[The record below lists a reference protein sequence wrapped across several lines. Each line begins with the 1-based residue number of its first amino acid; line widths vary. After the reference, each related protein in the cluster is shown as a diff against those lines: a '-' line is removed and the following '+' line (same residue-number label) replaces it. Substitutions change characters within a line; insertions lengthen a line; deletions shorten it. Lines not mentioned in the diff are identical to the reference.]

1 MIQEFTITDS
11 CIAKALKIDAP
22 KMTRNIKSYAQQNK
36 IPYKL
41 CINTWVRLAYDVSGE
56 DAAVTLQ
63 HYIENYGLL
72 DAIDTCSQMANLAIK
87 SEFTEVSQSPL
98 RVLYCEDPRDTLQV
112 LRYPKRFS
120 PYCTD
125 LMNDQAIEK
134 FLQINEGCKGEP
146 SVISFSKGWKKDAK
160 GWSLKTGPVLERDIE
175 YPRWLIH
182 DVRYFCSAIL
192 NTHRVWD
199 FDPDPSKWVLQD
211 YDKHALE
218 CEQFLYDDIKLSA
231 FGSFSN
237 GATADGCKTFGSK
250 VQAFA
255 RRSPFYKDR
264 LYPLVLPTDEMS
276 LTAYG
281 PDLDYVRVVCVPKS
295 YKTPRIIAE
304 VAAYRQFHM
313 QAIRFHATEE
323 AENSDWGSQI
333 ILDDQTLNAQCAFL
347 GSVYGTY
354 ATIDL
359 SSASDSIANILARKV
374 LPKCYYDAVE
384 RWNPKN
390 ISVSLKGTR
399 QIIPRNIFQTSGNGS
414 TFVLE
419 SVIFLAIALAATNYC
434 SVYRQDLMPPRI
446 YGDDIICDVR
456 VVDTLYDFLDMLG
469 FTVNRDKSFGNESR
483 YRESCGAEYW
493 CGYDVATRYF
503 PRKQVKCDADGLS
516 ALISLQHKMY
526 RYPSVKKFLTD
537 TCNEWA
543 TSLGIKLTYSEVG
556 DQSANDLYAPVD
568 LPSISRAPMDVARAK
583 AQGQTDFTKSYMLRH
598 KHSTLVSTPQ
608 YSTLTPKDWGEQW
621 INVEMVRYVD
631 WLQNGP
637 AYEDDLMEILK
648 IPMRISTEE
657 LLVARK
663 SIWKLR

>member
-1 MIQEFTITDS
+1 MIQEFTIIDS

-22 KMTRNIKSYAQQNK
+22 KMTKNTKSYTQQNI

-41 CINTWVRLAYDVSGE
+41 CINTWVKLAYDVSGE

-72 DAIDTCSQMANLAIK
+72 NAIDTCSQMANLAIK
-87 SEFTEVSQSPL
+87 SEFKETVTSPL
-98 RVLYCEDPRDTLQV
+98 RVLYCEDPGDTLQV

-120 PYCTD
+120 PYCCD
-125 LMNDQAIEK
+125 LLNDQAIEK
-134 FLQINEGCKGEP
+134 FLAINESCKGEP
-146 SVISFSKGWKKDAK
+146 SEITFSKGWKKSAK
-160 GWSLKTGPVLERDIE
+160 GWDLKTGPVLSRDIN

-182 DVRYFCSAIL
+182 DVRYMCHAIL
-192 NTHRVWD
+192 NKHRVWD
-199 FDPDPSKWVLQD
+199 FDPNSENWIYQDWCEYELQNE
-211 YDKHALE
+211 L
-218 CEQFLYDDIKLSA
+218 FLYDDTGLSA
-231 FGSFSN
+231 YGSFSN

-276 LTAYG
+276 LTPYG
-281 PDLDYVRVVCVPKS
+281 PDIDYVKAVCVPKS

-304 VAAYRQFHM
+304 VSAYRQFFL
-313 QAIRFHATEE
+313 QAIRTLATEE
-323 AENSDWGSQI
+323 AEMSDWGSQI
-333 ILDDQTLNAQCAFL
+333 ILDDQSLNAQCAFI
-347 GSVYGTY
+347 GSVYGSY

-359 SSASDSIANILARKV
+359 SSASDSISKILAKKV
-374 LPKCYYDAVE
+374 LPSCYYDAVE
-384 RWNPKN
+384 RWNPSQ
-390 ISVSLKGTR
+390 ISVTLKGKR
-399 QIIPRNIFQTSGNGS
+399 LLVPRYIFQTSGNGS

-419 SVIFLAIALAATNYC
+419 SVIFLAIALAATLYC
-434 SVYRQDLMPPRI
+434 SAFHEDLLPPRI

-456 VVDTLYDFLDMLG
+456 VVDTLYDFLEMLG
-469 FTVNRDKSFGNESR
+469 FTVNKDKSFASDSR

-493 CGYDVATRYF
+493 CGYDVATQYF
-503 PRKQVKCDADGLS
+503 PRKQVKCDADGLG

-526 RYPSVKKFLTD
+526 RYPSVKRYLTSI
-537 TCNEWA
+537 CNDWA
-543 TSLGIKLTYSEVG
+543 KSLGLKLTYSEVG

-568 LPSISRAPMDVARAK
+568 IPVVTRAPMDTAK
-583 AQGQTDFTKSYMLRH
+583 AKTAGITDFNQSYMLRE

-608 YSTLTPKDWGEQW
+608 YNTLTPKDWSEQW

-637 AYEDDLMEILK
+637 TYEDDLMEILK
-648 IPMRISTEE
+648 IPKRISTEE